1 MPSID
6 AGAGLP
12 PEEGLSTMTSLRER
26 FTADLKEAMKA
37 GEKGK
42 VSTIR
47 LITSALKDKDIE
59 ARGLGKPETTPDE
72 ILALLQK
79 MVKQR
84 QESIAIYDANGRPEL
99 AEGERAEVAVIETYL
114 PKQMDEVAMK
124 AAIAAAVTESGAASV
139 KDMGK
144 VIAILR
150 ANHAGQMDFAKASGL
165 VKAALAG

>member
-1 MPSID
+1 
-6 AGAGLP
+6 
-12 PEEGLSTMTSLRER
+12 MTSLRER

-99 AEGERAEVAVIETYL
+99 AAGERAEVEVIASYM
-114 PKQMDEVAMK
+114 PKQMSEDEVK
-124 AAIAAAVTESGAASV
+124 AAIAAAVTESGAESV

-150 ANHAGQMDFAKASGL
+150 ANYAGQMDFGKASGL

>member
-1 MPSID
+1 
-6 AGAGLP
+6 
-12 PEEGLSTMTSLRER
+12 MTSLRER

-59 ARGLGKPETTPDE
+59 ARGLGKGETTPDE
-72 ILALLQK
+72 LLALLQK
-79 MVKQR
+79 MIKQR
-84 QESIAIYDANGRPEL
+84 QESIAIYEANGRPEL
-99 AEGERAEVAVIETYL
+99 AAGEKAEVEVIAGYM
-114 PKQMDEVAMK
+114 PKQMSDDEVK

-150 ANHAGQMDFAKASGL
+150 ANYAGQMDFGKASGM
-165 VKAALAG
+165 VKAALGG

>member
-1 MPSID
+1 
-6 AGAGLP
+6 
-12 PEEGLSTMTSLRER
+12 MTSLRER

-79 MVKQR
+79 MIKQR

-99 AEGERAEVAVIETYL
+99 AAGERSEVEVINAYL
-114 PKQMDEVAMK
+114 PKQMSEDEIK
-124 AAIAAAVTESGAASV
+124 AVIAAAVTESGAASV

-150 ANHAGQMDFAKASGL
+150 AKFAGQMDFARASGL
-165 VKAALAG
+165 VKAALGG

>member
-1 MPSID
+1 
-6 AGAGLP
+6 
-12 PEEGLSTMTSLRER
+12 MTSLRER

-59 ARGLGKPETTPDE
+59 ARGLGKGETTPDE
-72 ILALLQK
+72 LLALLQK
-79 MVKQR
+79 MIKQR
-84 QESIAIYDANGRPEL
+84 QESIAIYEANGRPEL
-99 AEGERAEVAVIETYL
+99 AAGEKAEVEVIAGYM
-114 PKQMDEVAMK
+114 PKQMSDDEVK

-150 ANHAGQMDFAKASGL
+150 ANYAGQMDFGKASGL
-165 VKAALAG
+165 VKAALGG